1 MKGEPAADTAPDDN
15 ADISMDD
22 ISAEDLAP
30 TSTETIPK
38 RGDKH
43 VPRREHEHRHSTYT
57 PADKFIQPPE
67 ALSLSRIGFLLYRS
81 TVFAI
86 AVAYIVISLQSFST
100 AIQVLRGTVSHDLP
114 VEIHTADLISNYAGT
129 TTIQESPL
137 VRNILEGSTS
147 PRNDSLF
154 LATASA
160 QSFTTCSDLPY
171 FDDQIYNNEFL
182 RFIFSRLQAHAS
194 YNLSYVKE
202 LELIVP
208 VVDCTFDL
216 LVSGDR
222 TVVRVYYLVR
232 KKSDP
237 AQVMLLSTSL
247 SAQDYEVDQQFQRG
261 PGMVLLVAAIDDMRT
276 KAQNYHIAIALNYPY
291 VADPEFLYS
300 ELEGIDGDNY
310 WLLQTLPNQRTL
322 DPAKHVRMAR
332 RFGRYRRDPTSQSNI
347 ETARLELSSDPASE
361 LREWRWHSRAVLHDS
376 WAWTHATLGIF
387 ELRAIFDLG
396 VLSFVI
402 YRRLCAGHVWV
413 GDAFS
418 AISNMLLYRGVLVL
432 VCNHLNG
439 YWTITKMCISIGD
452 SITDQHVVYYR
463 PELVHVDLLA
473 VYLNLVSLLSYLAR
487 ERVDP
492 LLAFLTFEL
501 GWGYRVEL
509 ANLFPVLRA
518 NIADFAIADTTR
530 GLLKVNAGLAG
541 LSPMDLLTS
550 YEIPDNRIYVVSSIV
565 ISIFSPIVL
574 IVGYIAA
581 RKVSR
586 LEDRDGVHGIDRRH
600 RSSAY
605 MVSGLQ
611 QIDLTS
617 FESATGAALR
627 KRYGVLSGYDN
638 YIMRDNQLL
647 ATIDAVYS
655 NGFLVANN
663 RFLVAT
669 QDLIPLIVMKLI
681 RIRFTN
687 IFVYE
692 IINGCAVKETSRLVY
707 PTTLQWSDLMHLDV
721 TVLS

>member
-1 MKGEPAADTAPDDN
+1 MRGASASSPGDDE
-15 ADISMDD
+15 DFPMDD
-22 ISAEDLAP
+22 ITAEDL
-30 TSTETIPK
+30 
-38 RGDKH
+38 
-43 VPRREHEHRHSTYT
+43 PRVKSKAKREHEPRPSTYI
-57 PADKFIQPPE
+57 PSDQLLQPPE
-67 ALSLSRIGFLLYRS
+67 ALSLPRIGFLLYRT
-81 TVFAI
+81 TVFAT
-86 AVAYIVISLQSFST
+86 AVAFIVMSLQSFST
-100 AIQVLRGTVSHDLP
+100 AIQVLRGSVSHDLP
-114 VEIHTADLISNYAGT
+114 VEIHTANLITNYVGT
-129 TTIQESPL
+129 GTIQESPL
-137 VRNILEGSTS
+137 VQNVREGSTT
-147 PRNDSLF
+147 PRNDSLY

-160 QSFTTCSDLPY
+160 QSFTTCSDLPDFNEKVY
-171 FDDQIYNNEFL
+171 SNEFL

-194 YNLSYVKE
+194 YNLSYVTE

-222 TVVRVYYLVR
+222 TVARVYYLVR

-237 AQVMLLSTSL
+237 TQVMLLSTSL
-247 SAQDYEVDQQFQRG
+247 SAQDYEVGQQFQRG
-261 PGMVLLVAAIDDMRT
+261 PGMVLLIAAIGDMRVKT
-276 KAQNYHIAIALNYPY
+276 LKYHIAVALNYPY

-300 ELEGIDGDNY
+300 ELQGIDGDNY
-310 WLLQTLPNQRTL
+310 WLLQMLPNQRNL
-322 DPAKHVRMAR
+322 DPAKDVRMAR
-332 RFGRYRRDPTSQSNI
+332 CFGRYKGDPTSQSNI

-361 LREWRWHSRAVLHDS
+361 LREWRWYSRAVLHDS

-387 ELRAIFDLG
+387 ELSVIFDLS
-396 VLSFVI
+396 VLTFVI
-402 YRRLCAGHVWV
+402 YRRLRAGHVWV

-418 AISNMLLYRGVLVL
+418 TISNRLLYRGVLVL

-452 SITDQHVVYYR
+452 SITDRHVIYYR

-473 VYLNLVSLLSYLAR
+473 VYLNVVTLLSYLAR

-518 NIADFAIADTTR
+518 NIADFAAADTTR

-550 YEIPDNRIYVVSSIV
+550 YEIPDNRLYVDSSIV

-574 IVGYIAA
+574 V
-581 RKVSR
+581 
-586 LEDRDGVHGIDRRH
+586 
-600 RSSAY
+600 
-605 MVSGLQ
+605 
-611 QIDLTS
+611 IDLTS

-627 KRYGVLSGYDN
+627 KRYGVISGYDN
-638 YIMRDNQLL
+638 YIMHDNQLL

-663 RFLVAT
+663 KFLVAS
-669 QDLIPLIVMKLI
+669 QDLMSLITMKLI

-692 IINGCAVKETSRLVY
+692 IINGCAVRETSHLVY
-707 PTTLQWSDLMHLDV
+707 PTTLTWSDLTHLDV
-721 TVLS
+721 TQLS